1 MSRRPRRNHTPGF
14 KAKVALAA
22 IKGDRTL
29 AQLAEQF
36 DVHPNQNPASHQN
49 QAGHDHRI
57 ISLGSR
63 PIRAMLTILANC
75 PFLDSA
81 NLLKICNQTRHR
93 SVEMDGSIVAT
104 PSCSTA
110 PRLPGLLEGKTRD
123 QHKLQTLRQTMRGI
137 VEDVLWEGGVL
148 TTDEI
153 YRGVKTKHAQLGQ
166 LLPPRWQEEVKQIL
180 EAHCISHEGNS
191 WFLENIEQLIRQTLE
206 AHRISHE
213 GNSRFLE
220 KLEPLEERPEC
231 ETRLFDPHGTSE
243 RIINDSNRG
252 QKRTDWANTKSYRYL
267 DLALGTWGFIV
278 MTRFS
283 ATVDG
288 RQEAPR

>member
-1 MSRRPRRNHTPGF
+1 M
-14 KAKVALAA
+14 
-22 IKGDRTL
+22 
-29 AQLAEQF
+29 
-36 DVHPNQNPASHQN
+36 
-49 QAGHDHRI
+49 
-57 ISLGSR
+57 
-63 PIRAMLTILANC
+63 
-75 PFLDSA
+75 
-81 NLLKICNQTRHR
+81 NLHKICNQTWRR
-93 SVEMDGSIVAT
+93 SVEMRRVYRRDAELFNG
-104 PSCSTA
+104 TA
-110 PRLPGLLEGKTRD
+110 AAGLLQEGKTRD
-123 QHKLQTLRQTMRGI
+123 QHKLQTQRRRMRGI

-166 LLPPRWQEEVKQIL
+166 LLPPRWQEEVKRIL

-191 WFLENIEQLIRQTLE
+191 WFLENIEQSIRQTLE
-206 AHRISHE
+206 AHCISHE

-231 ETRLFDPHGTSE
+231 ETSLFDPHGTSE
-243 RIINDSNRG
+243 RIINDANRG
-252 QKRTDWANTKSYRYL
+252 QKRTDWANTGSYRYL